1 MEKNIFIRV
10 LSEDREAES
19 RKFIPL
25 PDVDMVGYEKIF
37 TFEQYLKNF
46 KKRQLYKMLHP
57 DTPEKK
63 MPISEDL
70 EFDKAEKRTPDYL
83 LQFVHRSLRKEKSLK
98 PTLRIVLPSTMDS
111 GIRFLQNVVDGFLLA
126 TTQTNMVPAR
136 GGEMAGQ
143 KVTLLDA
150 SMKNAEDN
158 SPLLRYQFIKDGE
171 RSVLLTI
178 LMDRELSGK
187 KTVFL
192 YANDRLIKT
201 YETYQNT
208 AFFPNILT
216 GQYSIRVN
224 ANTGTVISETGI
236 EIYQN

>member
-1 MEKNIFIRV
+1 MEKDIF
-10 LSEDREAES
+10 LKLLAEDREAES
-19 RKFIPL
+19 QKSL
-25 PDVDMVGYEKIF
+25 PAADLDMAGYGKLF

-46 KKRQLYKMLHP
+46 KKRQLYKMLHS
-57 DTPEKK
+57 DTSEKDI
-63 MPISEDL
+63 PIPEDL
-70 EFDKAEKRTPDYL
+70 EFDKAEKRTPDFL

-98 PTLRIVLPSTMDS
+98 PTLRIVLSSKVDS
-111 GIRFLQNVVDGFLLA
+111 GIRFFQNVVDGFLLS

-143 KVTLLDA
+143 KVTLLEA
-150 SMKNAEDN
+150 SMKNTKDN
-158 SPLLRYQFIKDGE
+158 SPLLHYQFIKDGE

-178 LMDRELSGK
+178 LMDKELSGK

-192 YANDRLIKT
+192 YANDRLLKT